1 MKKVLV
7 VGGGASGMMA
17 AGTAAQKGHI
27 VHLYEKNESV
37 RNTNRQMALQ

>member
-27 VHLYEKNESV
+27 VHLYEKNDKDIYY
-37 RNTNRQMALQ
+37 RKRTL